1 MQMEKELQEIRCF
14 DIIAQRRKDEVVYFK
29 TSTYIYIV
37 SLQYDYGYR
46 KDVHYIYFV
55 TENLNLL
62 KRKTRFITNL
72 SLFERWKNETTI
84 QWEKIESPIWQ
95 NE

>member
-1 MQMEKELQEIRCF
+1 MEEELQEIRCF

-37 SLQYDYGYR
+37 SLQYDYRYR
-46 KDVHYIYFV
+46 KDVQYIYIYIYFV

-72 SLFERWKNETTI
+72 SLFER
-84 QWEKIESPIWQ
+84 
-95 NE
+95 

>member
-46 KDVHYIYFV
+46 KDVHYIY
-55 TENLNLL
+55 
-62 KRKTRFITNL
+62 IYIYI
-72 SLFERWKNETTI
+72 SL
-84 QWEKIESPIWQ
+84 QKI
-95 NE
+95 